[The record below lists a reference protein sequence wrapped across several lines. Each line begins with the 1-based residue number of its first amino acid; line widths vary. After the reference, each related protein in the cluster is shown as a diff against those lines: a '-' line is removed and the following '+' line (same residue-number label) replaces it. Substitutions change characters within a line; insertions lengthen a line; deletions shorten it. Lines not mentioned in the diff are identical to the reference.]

1 MFVFL
6 VDLQKYSL
14 FSIKPEFCRTPQNT
28 IMSTD
33 SSKDLELLQAA
44 RCEDLKYNEIKDL
57 TVLSNYERS
66 IVDKLKMPG
75 AHLLQGAR
83 GVGKSM
89 LLRQAEIE
97 IDDDFHIDRKLS
109 VYINFKTSPLLEGV
123 KINDKSAFQVWVGAK
138 ILQAIHD
145 KLLFLNL
152 IDTAEDDPY
161 QKIFNLQN
169 SDNIQEY
176 LSNKIHQI
184 QNYTLVTDKTAETD
198 KIGIEFI
205 NKANDIN
212 FIRETLISISE
223 KLSLIRIF
231 FLFDEVAHTFI
242 PAQQEIF
249 FEIFKL
255 LHGNTIALKAAVYP
269 TVTSYGKNFEIGHD
283 AILIS
288 LDRFETGAG
297 LGQMRD
303 LFREIFNKRTED
315 KSALRSKIY
324 AKGELLDQ
332 CIYMSSGNPRAFLH
346 ILLRALDKGYN
357 VYGVNTSIQEY
368 VDAELIPYHNQV
380 AKRLPR
386 FANHV
391 SNGLELT
398 RNYLLKEIRE
408 KNYRDKKSGT
418 QSAFFTIDR
427 DISPNFKISLDLLCY
442 SGILTKKG
450 TVKIAGKKTGQR
462 YMIHLALMMA
472 EKGFNT
478 NNIIDAV
485 NALSLADYR
494 EFNSSDST
502 IVVYT
507 QKIKDGGDLCA
518 ECGEE
523 VALDAK
529 FCSHCGEKINRTSLI
544 SKLLDDS
551 IEEISISNGIVQRV
565 KESYP
570 KVGDLLQATKED
582 LMKLSYIGQVRSRI
596 IKNAV
601 EEYISG

>member
-1 MFVFL
+1 
-6 VDLQKYSL
+6 
-14 FSIKPEFCRTPQNT
+14 
-28 IMSTD
+28 MSTENNR
-33 SSKDLELLQAA
+33 DLDLLQAA
-44 RCEDLKYNEIKDL
+44 RCEDLKYDEIKDL
-57 TVLSNYERS
+57 TVLSNYERE

-83 GVGKSM
+83 GVGKSQ

-97 IDDDFHIDRKLS
+97 LDQNFANGKKLS

-123 KINDKSAFQVWVGAK
+123 SINDKSAFQVWVGAK
-138 ILQAIHD
+138 ILQSVHQ
-145 KLLFLNL
+145 KLEFLNL
-152 IDTAEDDPY
+152 INSQDTEDPY
-161 QKIFNLQN
+161 QKIFNIGGK
-169 SDNIQEY
+169 NITQEY
-176 LSNKIHQI
+176 LSEKIHQI
-184 QNYTLVTDKTAETD
+184 QNYALSSDKASESNR
-198 KIGIEFI
+198 IGIDFI
-205 NKANDIN
+205 DKVNDIN
-212 FIRETLISISE
+212 FIRETIVTLVD
-223 KLSLIRIF
+223 KLRIDRII

-255 LHGNTIALKAAVYP
+255 LHGNAIAVKAAVYP

-297 LGQMRD
+297 LTQMRE
-303 LFREIFNKRTED
+303 LFRSLFNKRTEEN
-315 KSALRSKIY
+315 SATRKKIY
-324 AKGELLDQ
+324 SKGELLDQ

-346 ILLRALDKGYN
+346 ILLRAIDKGYN
-357 VYGVNTSIQEY
+357 VYGVNSAIQEY
-368 VDAELIPYHNQV
+368 VDDELIPYHNQV

-391 SNGLELT
+391 SNGLDLT
-398 RNYLLKEIRE
+398 RNYLIKEIRSKNE
-408 KNYRDKKSGT
+408 KEKKSGY

-450 TVKIAGKKTGQR
+450 TVKIANKRTGQR
-462 YMIHLALMMA
+462 YMVHLALMIT
-472 EKGFNT
+472 EKSFTT
-478 NNIIDAV
+478 NNILDAV
-485 NALSLADYR
+485 NALSLTDYR
-494 EFNSSDST
+494 EFSSSDSN
-502 IVVYT
+502 IVEYS
-507 QKIKDGGDLCA
+507 QKIKEGGDLCGK
-518 ECGEE
+518 CGDE

-529 FCSHCGEKINRTSLI
+529 FCSHCGAPIERTSLI

-551 IEEISISNGIVQRV
+551 ITQISISHGIAQRV
-565 KESYP
+565 KEYYP
-570 KVGDLLQATKED
+570 KVGDLLQATKAE
-582 LMKLSYIGQVRSRI
+582 LMEIDYIGPIRSRI